1 MRKSREPGRITLA
14 DIAKQSGF
22 SISTVSI
29 VLNEAPLARYVAA
42 DTKLLIKETSKQL
55 GYRPDA
61 FARSLRSR
69 RSLTI
74 GIMVFDI
81 TDPFCTLILKGIQN
95 TLQSTD
101 YLPILMDAHN
111 VPTQFERYLAM
122 MLERSP
128 EALII
133 IANWL
138 SADIA
143 MLGTL
148 ERERIPMMMIGRKME
163 IGSMSSVM
171 VDNEAGGYAAMRHLV
186 QLGHRDIAVIRGPGL
201 LESSRKRYEGMMRYA
216 NEAKLIR
223 QPRLTFDLPDGSFP
237 SSGFHEGYRITKE
250 LVGRRESFSAVAAFD
265 DLTAFGVMRAL
276 RDEGVAVPLA
286 CSVVGFDDV
295 PYSAFAS
302 PGLTTVQ
309 QPMEEMGRIAAEQ
322 ILRGIGARG
331 NQEKQS
337 ADHSLLVPNVVV
349 RESTARLDA
358 SLHPRRKKKTI

>member
-1 MRKSREPGRITLA
+1 
-14 DIAKQSGF
+14 
-22 SISTVSI
+22 
-29 VLNEAPLARYVAA
+29 
-42 DTKLLIKETSKQL
+42 
-55 GYRPDA
+55 
-61 FARSLRSR
+61 
-69 RSLTI
+69 
-74 GIMVFDI
+74 MVFDI

-111 VPTQFERYLAM
+111 VPMQFERYLAM

-138 SADIA
+138 STDIA

-171 VDNEAGGYAAMRHLV
+171 VDNEAGGYAAMKHLV
-186 QLGHRDIAVIRGPGL
+186 QLGHRDIAIIRGPGL

-216 NEAKLIR
+216 KEAKLSR

-237 SSGFHEGYRITKE
+237 SSGFHEGYRLTKE
-250 LVGRRESFSAVAAFD
+250 LVARGERFSAVAAFD

-276 RDEGVAVPLA
+276 RDEGVPVPLA
-286 CSVVGFDDV
+286 CSVIGFDGV
-295 PYSAFAS
+295 PSSAFAS

-309 QPMEEMGRIAAEQ
+309 QPMEDMGRIAAEQ

-349 RESTARLDA
+349 RESTAKLDS
-358 SLHPRRKKKTI
+358 SLHPRKNKKTI